1 MMSATAQSQLVR
13 QRPWTAALQRAPGAA
28 YLLAAMAVVL
38 AIWTPGF
45 FTLNNLT
52 NVVLQVAVLA
62 IVTLGMALVILTEGI
77 DLSLGA
83 VLGLC
88 GVSAALLAAAGQPMP
103 VVIAAAVAI
112 GVLFGLVNGALVAV
126 AGLPAFIVTLGTFGI
141 AQSIATVLSKGD
153 SVTRLPAYFRAF
165 NDGSFLGLPA
175 PVWVL
180 AGSFAATWLLLYRTR
195 FGRYVFAIGGNRRA
209 LTLSGARVNFHHVAV
224 YVYAGFLAAL
234 ASFIMTARV
243 NAAHPTIGLGMEF
256 DAIAAVVLGGNSL
269 ERGQGGLWGA
279 LAGAFAIGVLR
290 NGLNLL
296 GVGAEWQIALIGA
309 VIIVAVSVDSLRGAD
324 A

>member
-1 MMSATAQSQLVR
+1 MKI
-13 QRPWTAALQRAPGAA
+13 ALRASPIVGVPGAA
-28 YLLAAMAVVL
+28 YLLAVMALVL

-52 NVVLQVAVLA
+52 NVALQVAVLA

-112 GVLFGLVNGALVAV
+112 GILFGVLNGALVAV
-126 AGLPAFIVTLGTFGI
+126 YGLPAFIVTLGTFGI
-141 AQSIATVLSKGD
+141 AQSVATVLSKGD

-175 PVWVL
+175 PIWAL
-180 AGSFAATWLLLYRTR
+180 AASFVVTWLLLYRTR
-195 FGRYVFAIGGNRRA
+195 FGRCVFAIGGNRRA
-209 LTLSGARVNFHHVAV
+209 LILSGARVNLHHVAV
-224 YVYAGFLAAL
+224 YVYAAVLTAL

-256 DAIAAVVLGGNSL
+256 DAIAAVVLGGNAL
-269 ERGQGGLWGA
+269 ERGEGGLWGP

-296 GVGAEWQIALIGA
+296 GIGTEWQIALIGA
-309 VIIVAVSVDSLRGAD
+309 VIIIAVSVDSLRTS
-324 A
+324 